1 MVHLKQINKQTNTM
15 KNKLLAL
22 LATIGLVGSASAV
35 KINDNISINGF
46 IDTSWS
52 SADRSDRLDDD
63 NDLDVDEVELN
74 FLVNAGNVSGELH
87 IDSGEANTGASL
99 DIEQV
104 HFTYGLENGISV
116 QIGQFGSALGFERED
131 PAGLYTFSRAYGL
144 DTFNLGD
151 VDANVGEGARLA
163 YSTDSISVGI
173 AAYNGVGQV
182 EETAGVSD
190 DLDYEVSIT
199 FTGVENLSVTAGAQ
213 STRGNG
219 NNSDTDKVNL
229 HAAYTMDKLLL
240 AAEYTNVDYESAAN
254 LLAAGTADDYSAYM
268 ILADYD
274 INDKMGIAVRY
285 SEWETGATTEADQ
298 ISIAPNYAITDSLGA
313 ILEYS
318 STEDGAVETDSLAL
332 ELTFTF

>member
-1 MVHLKQINKQTNTM
+1 M

-52 SADRSDRLDDD
+52 SVDTSAANDD

-87 IDSGEANTGASL
+87 IDNSEDANGDNVNF

-104 HFTYGLENGISV
+104 HFTYGFENGVSI

-131 PAGLYTFSRAYGL
+131 PAGLYTFSRAYG
-144 DTFNLGD
+144 DNVYNLGNVD
-151 VDANVGEGARLA
+151 VNVGEGVRLA
-163 YSTDSISVGI
+163 YSTDSISAGF
-173 AAYNGVGQV
+173 AAYNGVGDA
-182 EETAGVSD
+182 EETSAPLPNGTSD
-190 DLDYEVSIT
+190 DLNYEFAIT
-199 FTGVENLSVTAGAQ
+199 FTGIENLSVTAGVQGTRVVDPVPAG
-213 STRGNG
+213 STLN
-219 NNSDTDKVNL
+219 DTDITNL
-229 HAAYTMDKLLL
+229 HAAYTIDKLLL
-240 AAEYTNVDYESAAN
+240 AAEYVNVDVDAS
-254 LLAAGTADDYSAYM
+254 DDLSAYLL
-268 ILADYD
+268 LADYD

-285 SEWETGATTEADQ
+285 SEWETGVNADSDQ
-298 ISIAPNYAITDSLGA
+298 ITIAPNYSITDSLGA

-318 STEDGAVETDSLAL
+318 SAENNAGEEEDTLAL

>member
-1 MVHLKQINKQTNTM
+1 M

-52 SADRSDRLDDD
+52 SIDSSAGNDD

-87 IDSGEANTGASL
+87 LDNSEDADGNNENF

-104 HFTYGLENGISV
+104 HFTYGFENGVSI

-131 PAGLYTFSRAYGL
+131 PAGLYTFSRAYG
-144 DTFNLGD
+144 DNAYNLGNVD
-151 VDANVGEGARLA
+151 VNVGEGARLA
-163 YSTDSISVGI
+163 YSTDSISAGFAV
-173 AAYNGVGQV
+173 YNAPGDS
-182 EETAGVSD
+182 EETSLPLPNGTSD
-190 DLDYEVSIT
+190 DLNYEFAIT
-199 FTGVENLSVTAGAQ
+199 FTGIENLSITAGVQ
-213 STRGNG
+213 GNRIEDPAPAG
-219 NNSDTDKVNL
+219 EADTDTTNL
-229 HAAYTMDKLLL
+229 HAAYTIDKLLL
-240 AAEYTNVDYESAAN
+240 AAEYVNIDVD
-254 LLAAGTADDYSAYM
+254 AGDDLSAYLL
-268 ILADYD
+268 LADYD

-285 SEWETGATTEADQ
+285 SEWETGANADSDQ
-298 ISIAPNYAITDSLGA
+298 ITIAPNYSITDSLGA

-318 STEDGAVETDSLAL
+318 SAEDNAGNEQDTLAL